1 MPHVI
6 ELFVADHCL
15 GCPDARAR
23 VQEFAATRQDIVVVE
38 RNVEHHLEEA
48 RRYGL
53 FATPAIVLD
62 GRTILYGAPTSAK
75 LTACCER
82 LDAPAA
88 G

>member
-1 MPHVI
+1 MLHVI

-23 VQEFAATRQDIVVVE
+23 VQEFAASRQDVVVVE
-38 RNVEHHLEEA
+38 RNVADHLDEA

-53 FATPAIVLD
+53 CATPAIVLD
-62 GRTILYGAPTSAK
+62 GRTIMYGTPTTEQLA
-75 LTACCER
+75 AHCER
-82 LDAPAA
+82 LDAVAA